1 MERDPVCDMEVDPA
15 TASTALKSEFQGRT
29 YYFCSLVCK
38 QAFDA
43 NPHEYADKAR
53 AVGKRT

>member
-15 TASTALKSEFQGRT
+15 FAPKSEFQGRT
-29 YYFCSLVCK
+29 YYFCSLACK

-43 NPHEYADKAR
+43 NPMEYAEKAR
-53 AVGKRT
+53 TAGKR